1 MTVEVR
7 GPLFR
12 LFFPVLMAV
21 AALVTTAVF
30 GVLGPVAGIKSGY
43 VLLGL
48 LVASLVYYTRVDA
61 RPTETAAV
69 VQGRQYYREAV
80 FGVGLLS
87 VAAVGVASGLPS
99 VDAATV
105 RTAALVVGLPV
116 GYAFLLFQIREHVP
130 PRRLLTQVL
139 ALYAVDPLTK
149 LLATDFYFGRGDI
162 PKHVGFTEL
171 VTTTGTWQAI
181 PETNLYHSFPGLQ
194 TLVGSLSLLSGLPEY
209 ESLVV
214 TGILTYLVVV
224 VAAYL
229 LARYLFE
236 DSLLPVCVA
245 LGLTLLGPIHRYSVY
260 FFPQSL
266 AVGLALVV
274 VLAAYRYD
282 AVPTGG
288 YGRHLLVASPVVVA
302 LWFTHH
308 LTTVLFAPLVACLLA
323 GPVVADRLGVDGVS
337 RPQALPLVAWVG
349 GSVAFW
355 LLNDVFV
362 RSLVNDIQLVLGQAQ
377 ASGAGAGAPVRAL
390 GTEVPEPLVSDAL
403 LSLLSVDAAYNI
415 LLVCVL
421 SLGLLVLLRE
431 PGRYR
436 RPAALVTVGVLG
448 AGVMVRTPVDIH
460 GLARSQLPV
469 SLFVA
474 FLVAAALYWLLPLPV
489 DSMKRAV
496 PALLLV
502 VALAFGGPAHAADD
516 LYGLHSGPDLWE
528 TRTLP
533 ETQKEFSAAEMTG
546 FGQAAPF
553 VDRYGLTVGTDWN
566 SELGL
571 SRYRYGLPARS
582 FGVESDRITTDREVV
597 LYRQRWVERSV
608 RLVVVR
614 TSFQTLLVSER
625 WLDGMA
631 RAENKVYTTGDIGLV
646 TDNSDAPY
654 VEREGG

>member
-1 MTVEVR
+1 
-7 GPLFR
+7 
-12 LFFPVLMAV
+12 
-21 AALVTTAVF
+21 
-30 GVLGPVAGIKSGY
+30 
-43 VLLGL
+43 
-48 LVASLVYYTRVDA
+48 
-61 RPTETAAV
+61 
-69 VQGRQYYREAV
+69 
-80 FGVGLLS
+80 
-87 VAAVGVASGLPS
+87 
-99 VDAATV
+99 
-105 RTAALVVGLPV
+105 
-116 GYAFLLFQIREHVP
+116 
-130 PRRLLTQVL
+130 
-139 ALYAVDPLTK
+139 
-149 LLATDFYFGRGDI
+149 
-162 PKHVGFTEL
+162 
-171 VTTTGTWQAI
+171 
-181 PETNLYHSFPGLQ
+181 
-194 TLVGSLSLLSGLPEY
+194 
-209 ESLVV
+209 
-214 TGILTYLVVV
+214 
-224 VAAYL
+224 
-229 LARYLFE
+229 
-236 DSLLPVCVA
+236 
-245 LGLTLLGPIHRYSVY
+245 
-260 FFPQSL
+260 
-266 AVGLALVV
+266 
-274 VLAAYRYD
+274 
-282 AVPTGG
+282 
-288 YGRHLLVASPVVVA
+288 
-302 LWFTHH
+302 
-308 LTTVLFAPLVACLLA
+308 
-323 GPVVADRLGVDGVS
+323 
-337 RPQALPLVAWVG
+337 
-349 GSVAFW
+349 
-355 LLNDVFV
+355 
-362 RSLVNDIQLVLGQAQ
+362 
-377 ASGAGAGAPVRAL
+377 
-390 GTEVPEPLVSDAL
+390 
-403 LSLLSVDAAYNI
+403 
-415 LLVCVL
+415 
-421 SLGLLVLLRE
+421 
-431 PGRYR
+431 
-436 RPAALVTVGVLG
+436 
-448 AGVMVRTPVDIH
+448 MVRTPVDIH